1 MLQKLI
7 KNGIPKTR
15 MWRGKKQPKKPD
27 LQKLII
33 SQRAKH
39 QHKQGILQKTVE
51 KILTKS
57 QISLSL
63 VSNLIN

>member
-7 KNGIPKTR
+7 KNGIPKAR

-33 SQRAKH
+33 SQPAKH
-39 QHKQGILQKTVE
+39 QYKQDILQKTVE
-51 KILTKS
+51 KY
-57 QISLSL
+57 
-63 VSNLIN
+63 